1 MPIDHDLNRP
11 DPDALLARAE
21 RERRGRLKIF
31 LGAAPGVGKTWEML
45 AAAARKRGEG
55 VAVLA
60 GVVETHGRAETAA
73 MIGDLPILPAQ
84 KIHYRGQDLE
94 EFDLDAALAAR
105 PGLLLVDEL
114 AHTNIPGLRHKK
126 RWQDVREILEA
137 GIDVW
142 ATLNIQHLESLND
155 SVARITGVRV
165 GETVPD
171 TVMDMA
177 DEIEL
182 IDLPPAE
189 LRARLTEGRVYRP
202 DLARRALD
210 GFFREGNLGALRE
223 MALRRA
229 AQHVDRD
236 VTRYMRAR
244 AIAGPWPAGERI
256 LALIGAHEAEGV
268 VREAARLAEALRGP
282 LLVLHLETGGD
293 EASVQSALDLAI
305 SLGGEIKSLPGK
317 ASVAQLL
324 DLAARENVT
333 QIVLSRG
340 RRHRFSWP
348 GLSMAGQLAR
358 AGPGFGLHVV
368 PVPSAPRPR
377 PRPPREGIDFIP
389 YALAAGLLA
398 LLTGVGI
405 LLHSI
410 LPQDAMGMIF
420 IASVV
425 GIASRFGRGPSLFTA
440 IAGFLAW
447 NFFFLPPVYT
457 LSVADPRDVVGL
469 IVFLAVGVVTGG
481 LAGRVRLEA
490 QAAEAR
496 VEALRRISL
505 FGTMLGRAASQ
516 GELLRAIAH
525 EAADMAQTGIVL
537 IGEASGLVARAA
549 EPAGTLLDDA
559 ALAAADFAHA
569 QAIETGLGT
578 ETLPSNAW
586 RFIPLRSEAGG
597 IGVIGVR
604 PGAAPSQ
611 PLGQA
616 LRALAD
622 QAAIALERLRLARA
636 GAEARAMED
645 SQKLRTALLSSLSHD
660 LRTPLTAIRGAAETL
675 SSAGAALDEATRADL
690 LASITQDTQRMTRF
704 LANITDMAR
713 VETGEMVVKREILDL
728 EPILEAAIARVP
740 DAYHTSINIAPDA
753 ARLRADPTLLEQVFV
768 NLLDNAVKFSP
779 AGSRIAINAR
789 REGDRVAVAV
799 ADEGIG
805 IGRDDLPLVF
815 DRFFRARRGDRVAP
829 GTGLGLSIAKAFT
842 EACGGSISAT
852 SPRPDL
858 PADGEP
864 GTIIQV
870 RLEAA

>member
-1 MPIDHDLNRP
+1 MPVDHDLNRP

-55 VAVLA
+55 AAVLA

-305 SLGGEIKSLPGK
+305 SLGG
-317 ASVAQLL
+317 
-324 DLAARENVT
+324 
-333 QIVLSRG
+333 
-340 RRHRFSWP
+340 
-348 GLSMAGQLAR
+348 
-358 AGPGFGLHVV
+358 
-368 PVPSAPRPR
+368 
-377 PRPPREGIDFIP
+377 
-389 YALAAGLLA
+389 
-398 LLTGVGI
+398 
-405 LLHSI
+405 
-410 LPQDAMGMIF
+410 
-420 IASVV
+420 
-425 GIASRFGRGPSLFTA
+425 
-440 IAGFLAW
+440 
-447 NFFFLPPVYT
+447 
-457 LSVADPRDVVGL
+457 
-469 IVFLAVGVVTGG
+469 
-481 LAGRVRLEA
+481 
-490 QAAEAR
+490 
-496 VEALRRISL
+496 
-505 FGTMLGRAASQ
+505 
-516 GELLRAIAH
+516 
-525 EAADMAQTGIVL
+525 
-537 IGEASGLVARAA
+537 
-549 EPAGTLLDDA
+549 
-559 ALAAADFAHA
+559 
-569 QAIETGLGT
+569 
-578 ETLPSNAW
+578 
-586 RFIPLRSEAGG
+586 
-597 IGVIGVR
+597 
-604 PGAAPSQ
+604 
-611 PLGQA
+611 
-616 LRALAD
+616 
-622 QAAIALERLRLARA
+622 
-636 GAEARAMED
+636 
-645 SQKLRTALLSSLSHD
+645 
-660 LRTPLTAIRGAAETL
+660 
-675 SSAGAALDEATRADL
+675 
-690 LASITQDTQRMTRF
+690 
-704 LANITDMAR
+704 
-713 VETGEMVVKREILDL
+713 
-728 EPILEAAIARVP
+728 
-740 DAYHTSINIAPDA
+740 
-753 ARLRADPTLLEQVFV
+753 
-768 NLLDNAVKFSP
+768 
-779 AGSRIAINAR
+779 
-789 REGDRVAVAV
+789 
-799 ADEGIG
+799 
-805 IGRDDLPLVF
+805 
-815 DRFFRARRGDRVAP
+815 
-829 GTGLGLSIAKAFT
+829 
-842 EACGGSISAT
+842 
-852 SPRPDL
+852 
-858 PADGEP
+858 
-864 GTIIQV
+864 
-870 RLEAA
+870 